1 MEVIEISHP
10 INSSQF
16 VNENIELAIGFFDG
30 IHIGHQ
36 KVLKKMLEVAEHN
49 DLKKAVMTFDPHP

>member
-16 VNENIELAIGFFDG
+16 VNENIALAIGFFDG

-36 KVLKKMLEVAEHN
+36 KVLKKNA
-49 DLKKAVMTFDPHP
+49 